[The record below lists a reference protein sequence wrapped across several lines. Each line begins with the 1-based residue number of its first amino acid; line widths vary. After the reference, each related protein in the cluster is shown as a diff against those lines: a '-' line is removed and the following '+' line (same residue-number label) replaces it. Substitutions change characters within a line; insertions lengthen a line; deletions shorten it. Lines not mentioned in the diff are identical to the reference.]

1 MEQNPDAV
9 SIPRI
14 CRLAGLSFLCALL
27 VFLTACGF
35 LSLSAFP
42 GSASQ
47 IMTRRDLSASVSPAA
62 SGTFN
67 LFSVTAGG
75 SEFVLLFTDS
85 PADPGSPH
93 LLVMD
98 ANLSL
103 LDSFSLN
110 DLAAAAG
117 SFFGSVALRD
127 CNGFVAVG
135 NLLFTPSP
143 AGLTLSATQSVDLI
157 QPTVT
162 VEPVD
167 VFNEANFRT
176 SAGKL
181 EYDEYDSNWAT
192 TSTPSDFPLGT
203 PAPVPS
209 SPLRVAGVFT
219 DPDSS
224 TADIVLVFADDASR
238 RHYFVPVT
246 KNDVNLHF
254 QSPFVSIFTSYPA
267 YAVASDLSSSSIGY
281 SRDGMVAYNYQSR
294 SLERFTLS
302 APGSAASISFGDWN
316 EQMRLACQISG
327 SSVYVWDPSHR
338 TLTRYAKWW

>member
-14 CRLAGLSFLCALL
+14 RRLAGLASLCALL
-27 VFLTACGF
+27 LCLMACGF
-35 LSLSAFP
+35 FSLSAFP
-42 GSASQ
+42 ESASQ
-47 IMTRRDLSASVSPAA
+47 IMARRDLSASISPVA
-62 SGTFN
+62 SGAFN
-67 LFSVTAGG
+67 LCSVTAGG

-98 ANLSL
+98 PGLSIL
-103 LDSFSLN
+103 NSFSLN
-110 DLAAAAG
+110 DLTPLAG
-117 SFFGSVALRD
+117 SFFGRVALRD
-127 CNGFVAVG
+127 VNGLVAVG
-135 NLLFTPSP
+135 NVLFAPSP
-143 AGLTLSATQSVDLI
+143 TGLAFSGTQGVGLFGPTL
-157 QPTVT
+157 T
-162 VEPVD
+162 VEPID
-167 VFNEANFRT
+167 VFIEANFRT
-176 SAGKL
+176 SAGL
-181 EYDEYDSNWAT
+181 LQYDEYDSNWAT

-224 TADIVLVFADDASR
+224 TADIVLVFAADASR

-254 QSPFVSIFTSYPA
+254 PSPFVSVFTSYPG
-267 YAVASDLSSSSIGY
+267 YIVTSDLSSSSIGY
-281 SRDGMVAYNYQSR
+281 SRDGMVAYNYR
-294 SLERFTLS
+294 TGSLERFTLS
-302 APGSAASISFGDWN
+302 NPGSAASISFGDWN